1 MCIVN
6 TVVALCASCTA
17 AFSLSGFMGGRFAPS
32 TVQNAT
38 LAGGV
43 AVGAIA
49 SLEMGLCTAAVLGAF
64 GGMISTV
71 GYQKLQPY
79 LYEKLGLHDSC
90 GVHNLHG
97 LPGLFGSL
105 ASVVACAFIHD
116 SSFHPNDKTTQAFAA
131 TRAHLHLHACT
142 CTPARPTCDAGIPH
156 GTAAGTQP
164 RDALDG
170 RGQRAARRAARDVPP
185 TRG

>member
-1 MCIVN
+1 
-6 TVVALCASCTA
+6 
-17 AFSLSGFMGGRFAPS
+17 MGGRFAPS

-131 TRAHLHLHACT
+131 TRAHLHLHTCT
-142 CTPARPTCDAGIPH
+142 CTPAP
-156 GTAAGTQP
+156 
-164 RDALDG
+164 
-170 RGQRAARRAARDVPP
+170 ARLHAH
-185 TRG
+185 